1 MMDASMDSVWMMQ
14 RRKQQEEIGR
24 SCCKNGCG
32 WVEQVGP
39 EVGKSCWSSLTWERF
54 EVEEKFDLEQER
66 FRLNNSCI
74 RP

>member
-1 MMDASMDSVWMMQ
+1 MQ
-14 RRKQQEEIGR
+14 KHKRQEAIGR